1 MLEDIKFRSVCHLEK
16 LCVLSNK
23 SNEQLLSDLSKLTN
37 IVDMKRQ
44 TVISHIPC
52 EFVLISDGFMLFGAF
67 GSISGRLL
75 DGSYSISNNRL
86 SLFSNGRCYRL
97 IFKGKEIDEVKGLLE
112 EMGIKC
118 LI

>member
-1 MLEDIKFRSVCHLEK
+1 MLEDIKFRGVCHLEK

-23 SNEQLLSDLSKLTN
+23 SDSQLCSDLRKLTN

-44 TVISHIPC
+44 TVVEHIPC
-52 EFVLISDGFMLFGAF
+52 EFVLISDGFILFGVF

-75 DGSYSISNNRL
+75 DGSYSISNNKL

-112 EMGIKC
+112 EMDVKY